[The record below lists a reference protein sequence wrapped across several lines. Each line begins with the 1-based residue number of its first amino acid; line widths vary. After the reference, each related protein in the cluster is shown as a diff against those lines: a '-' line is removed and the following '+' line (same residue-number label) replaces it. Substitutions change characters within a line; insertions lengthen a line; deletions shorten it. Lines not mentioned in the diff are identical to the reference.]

1 MNASKL
7 SFYRLSPLQEKILTS
22 LACYKFLTTG
32 QLLELSCVSERT
44 YLNKLLVNLKNRS
57 QPLVGSITF
66 GVHPKFGKLQ
76 SVHYITAHSVE
87 LLRELF
93 GEEYPVRHPKGKH
106 GLFQQDY
113 FHRVHTIE
121 VHIAMMRWAEQNGI
135 EVGYFCTYFDKLS
148 SGKDKGYKAESAIR
162 LSDNEY
168 LIADAICLLK
178 TPAREELYAIEMYN
192 GNDTHRVHGS
202 LFQHLQALKKG
213 QPSRQFELEY
223 GSRVLCVFEFDA
235 YKVQAMKRLAED
247 ERFANAKKHF
257 LFKSLEEL
265 KTQDFFEWRLF
276 DGEKTGLF

>member
-1 MNASKL
+1 M
-7 SFYRLSPLQEKILTS
+7 
-22 LACYKFLTTG
+22 
-32 QLLELSCVSERT
+32 LELSTVSDRA

-66 GVHPKFGKLQ
+66 GVHPQLGKLQ

-87 LLRELF
+87 LLRELY
-93 GEEYPVRHPKGKH
+93 GETYPVRFPKGKH

-121 VHIAMMRWAEQNGI
+121 VHIAIMKWAELNGI

-148 SGKDKGYKAESAIR
+148 SGKDKGYRAESAIR

-178 TPAREELYAIEMYN
+178 TFAREELYAIEMYN

-213 QPSRQFELEY
+213 QPSRQFGLKY
-223 GSRVLCVFEFDA
+223 GSRVLCVFEFDV
-235 YKVQAMKRLAED
+235 YKVQAMKRLMED

-265 KTQDFFEWRLF
+265 KTEDFFEWRLF
-276 DGEKTGLF
+276 DGKKTGLF